1 LSIRYYEINLNE
13 IVSKARRILEKHVKI
28 AVLYGS
34 ATRRK
39 LVRDID
45 IAVYMEP
52 EPTLKQLLI
61 LEAKLEREIKIP
73 VELRLITHLHPETAY
88 KALTKGVKIVVKD
101 PLLLNALT
109 TMMLGQIQDMKIKYK
124 TITRQTK
131 TYAK

>member
-1 LSIRYYEINLNE
+1 MSIRYYEINLNE

-88 KALTKGVKIVVKD
+88 KALTRGENVPKSGVPETFFVLSKELQALGLDVEIYKEANKD
-101 PLLLNALT
+101 
-109 TMMLGQIQDMKIKYK
+109 DK
-124 TITRQTK
+124 
-131 TYAK
+131 